1 MRERVQELLDENLQL
16 QQVTKS
22 ALQESSILN
31 TSEADSEN
39 DETNSGDNSLSEQ
52 LTNNAQARALRL
64 ELENKRL
71 LSTIDSLKESTFHE
85 SASKILDLE
94 KEKKK
99 LMLKCEQLQENCD
112 RLTQQNAELE
122 NLFKNAIQENRK
134 LQDSIDTIKVIS
146 DRQNTDIQ
154 NERIKINDL
163 EKNIESLAKE
173 KQRIQI
179 LCDTIKK
186 RADDAEKS
194 LAQITDQLQAVQVQ
208 ADKGKDFE
216 KLGNEMKDKVTSLE
230 KENLTMQKEIT
241 KLKEIIEVS
250 IFYDIR
256 GGL

>member
-1 MRERVQELLDENLQL
+1 MQE
-16 QQVTKS
+16 T
-22 ALQESSILN
+22 SILN
-31 TSEADSEN
+31 TSGADSEN

-71 LSTIDSLKESTFHE
+71 LSTIDSLKESSFHE
-85 SASKILDLE
+85 SASKLLELE

-112 RLTQQNAELE
+112 RLTQQNGELE

-134 LQDSIDTIKVIS
+134 LQDSLDTIKVIS

-163 EKNIESLAKE
+163 EKNIESLTKE
-173 KQRIQI
+173 KQRVQL

-194 LAQITDQLQAVQVQ
+194 LSQIKDQLHSAQVQ
-208 ADKGKDFE
+208 ADKGKDLE

-230 KENLTMQKEIT
+230 KENVGMQKEIS

-250 IFYDIR
+250 
-256 GGL
+256 